1 MQAIAVLEL
10 KGFTQISDSLALKMD
25 EVGLTTE
32 RVRISTIDLVRN
44 LIAKLKETFSTN
56 EDHYIGGD
64 TLFITFDDIDVAIEF
79 SIFLMKGC
87 LDLVNNKGLYYLKP
101 AVCVGYGELKTQ
113 DARFFDN
120 TSIKTYRI
128 ADKGYPFTL
137 WAAGAEVV
145 NYVKQSSKYIIKE
158 AVDEELVELRWKDY
172 DASEELFLLP
182 EINIPTL
189 LLENEIIFSNSPED
203 AVSKIIKYQN
213 NSKSIYAFGGP
224 IPSDI
229 AYYNNYLKDTISLVK
244 SDKTKSWNII
254 SYLDLKDKK
263 SCYYWLELARRLSI
277 LNPENYNFT
286 AYIIP
291 ENVLIPFS
299 YQIYDEELVHLGLR
313 SYSLKLNRATMNA
326 SIIFKSKRIAERY
339 TNEFTESYRKLG
351 KFNDTDFTN
360 LITELGVIE
369 STIRKEGLELVEQLM
384 QNTNH

>member
-1 MQAIAVLEL
+1 MQAITVIEL
-10 KGFTQISDSLALKMD
+10 KGFTELSDSLAFKMD
-25 EVGLTTE
+25 EVSLTTE
-32 RVRISTIDLVRN
+32 RVRVGTIDLVRN
-44 LIAKLKETFSTN
+44 LIGKLKETFPTN

-64 TLFITFDDIDVAIEF
+64 TLFITFNDIDVAIEF
-79 SIFLMKGC
+79 SIFLLKGC

-101 AVCVGYGELKTQ
+101 SVCVGYGELKTQ

-120 TSIKTYRI
+120 TSIKTYRA

-137 WAAGAEVV
+137 WVAGAEIV
-145 NYVKQSSKYIIKE
+145 NHVKQSSKFIIEKF
-158 AVDEELVELRWKDY
+158 ANEELVKLRWREYSAPDG
-172 DASEELFLLP
+172 LFSLP

-203 AVSKIIKYQN
+203 AVSKIINYQN
-213 NSKSIYAFGGP
+213 TAKSIYAFGGP

-229 AYYNNYLKDTISLVK
+229 AYYSNYLNDTINLVT
-244 SDKTKSWNII
+244 SDKTKNWNII
-254 SYLDLKDKK
+254 SYLDFNDKK

-291 ENVLIPFS
+291 KNVLMPFS
-299 YQIYDEELVHLGLR
+299 YQIYDEEIVHLGLR

-339 TNEFTESYRKLG
+339 TNEFIESYRKLG
-351 KFNDTDFTN
+351 KFSDTDFTY
-360 LITELGVIE
+360 LITKLGAIE
-369 STIRKEGLELVEQLM
+369 GTIRKEGLELVEKLM
-384 QNTNH
+384 KNISQ